1 MDALPFAFDRDAALA
16 ELRRI
21 LRPGG
26 RAVFTAAHRL
36 PEHPSYDAAERTWR
50 ERIAQAGLEVEAE
63 IERPEEPD
71 LWERLYVI
79 LAEHEA
85 QVRSE
90 LSEEGAEILYD
101 EVRNATP
108 MVRLR
113 TALLYTVRA
122 PFEDFYEDLEVRAAV

>member
-1 MDALPFAFDRDAALA
+1 M
-16 ELRRI
+16 
-21 LRPGG
+21 
-26 RAVFTAAHRL
+26 
-36 PEHPSYDAAERTWR
+36 
-50 ERIAQAGLEVEAE
+50 EAE
-63 IERPEEPD
+63 IERPDEPG
-71 LWERLYVI
+71 LWERLYVR
-79 LAEHEA
+79 LTEHEA

>member
-1 MDALPFAFDRDAALA
+1 M
-16 ELRRI
+16 
-21 LRPGG
+21 
-26 RAVFTAAHRL
+26 
-36 PEHPSYDAAERTWR
+36 
-50 ERIAQAGLEVEAE
+50 EAE
-63 IERPEEPD
+63 IERPDEPG
-71 LWERLYVI
+71 LWERLYVR
-79 LAEHEA
+79 LTEHEA

-122 PFEDFYEDLEVRAAV
+122 PYEDLYEDLEVRAAV